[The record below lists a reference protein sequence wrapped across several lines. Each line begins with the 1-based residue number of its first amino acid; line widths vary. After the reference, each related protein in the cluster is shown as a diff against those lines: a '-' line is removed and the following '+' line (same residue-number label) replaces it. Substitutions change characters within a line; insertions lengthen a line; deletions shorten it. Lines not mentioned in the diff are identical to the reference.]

1 MIDYVIKYLESKLFW
16 VRDITDNT
24 SIPKSTANYY
34 LKNPDKL
41 RKAND
46 YNISQLYNYFKSL
59 NLDDN
64 NLNEYKRVTKVQ
76 FVKE

>member
-1 MIDYVIKYLESKLFW
+1 MIDCVIKYLESKLFR

-24 SIPKSTANYY
+24 SIPKSTVNYY
-34 LKNPDKL
+34 LKNPDRV

-64 NLNEYKRVTKVQ
+64 NLNNYKRVTIVE

>member
-1 MIDYVIKYLESKLFW
+1 MIDCVIKYFKSGLFK

-24 SIPKSTANYY
+24 SIPKSTVNYY
-34 LKNPDKL
+34 LKDPDKL
-41 RKAND
+41 NKANY

-59 NLDDN
+59 NLDIN
-64 NLNEYKRVTKVQ
+64 NLSQYKRVTKVQ

>member
-1 MIDYVIKYLESKLFW
+1 MIDCVIKYLESKLFR

-24 SIPKSTANYY
+24 SIPKSTVNYY
-34 LKNPDKL
+34 LNNPDKV

>member
-1 MIDYVIKYLESKLFW
+1 MIDCVIKYFKSGLFK

-24 SIPKSTANYY
+24 SIPKSTVNYY
-34 LKNPDKL
+34 LKDPDKL
-41 RKAND
+41 NKAND

-59 NLDDN
+59 NLDSN
-64 NLNEYKRVTKVQ
+64 NLSQYKRVTKVQ

>member
-1 MIDYVIKYLESKLFW
+1 MIDYVIKYLESKLFR

-59 NLDDN
+59 NLDVYK
-64 NLNEYKRVTKVQ
+64 LNQYKRVTTVE

>member
-1 MIDYVIKYLESKLFW
+1 MIDYVIKYLESKLFK

-24 SIPKSTANYY
+24 SIPKSTVNYY
-34 LKNPDKL
+34 LKNPDNV
-41 RKAND
+41 RKSNK
-46 YNISQLYNYFKSL
+46 YNIRQLYNYFKSL

-64 NLNEYKRVTKVQ
+64 NLNNYKRVTKVE